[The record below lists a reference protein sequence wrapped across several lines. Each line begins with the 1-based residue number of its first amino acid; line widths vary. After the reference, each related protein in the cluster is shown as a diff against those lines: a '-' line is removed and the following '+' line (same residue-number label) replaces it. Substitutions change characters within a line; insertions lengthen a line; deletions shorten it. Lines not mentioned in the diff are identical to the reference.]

1 MNDSQHARGNGG
13 RCRFSGMGVRR
24 WVVAVVAGVAMA
36 CVSLA
41 ATADLPWHRLYESC
55 YEFRVRN
62 YLRNVDFPERILAGM
77 DNRGS
82 MWLCGYLDGLSEPDG
97 LQCVVKCDVTGKL
110 TLTVRGAD
118 SSLVA
123 GYAASLYSVA
133 CDTVTRYGD
142 EMCTRMV
149 GVVNDQIDSLPE
161 PTTDSLQALQKQLYE
176 MRAVLLSANAG
187 GKKYVDL
194 LNVGRVPMA
203 RLTPSRGLIVLLSLL
218 SGMVFCL
225 LVYFFRG
232 TGKKADGDEC

>member
-1 MNDSQHARGNGG
+1 M
-13 RCRFSGMGVRR
+13 
-24 WVVAVVAGVAMA
+24 
-36 CVSLA
+36 
-41 ATADLPWHRLYESC
+41 
-55 YEFRVRN
+55 
-62 YLRNVDFPERILAGM
+62 
-77 DNRGS
+77 
-82 MWLCGYLDGLSEPDG
+82 
-97 LQCVVKCDVTGKL
+97 
-110 TLTVRGAD
+110 
-118 SSLVA
+118 
-123 GYAASLYSVA
+123 A

-218 SGMVFCL
+218 SGVVFCL